1 MSYRLQRLVRNSSH
15 LPFNKGQQQL
25 LALLACYGNDDG
37 TSIFPTYQT
46 LADKSK
52 CCYRSIQMNMRFLLT
67 FGILIKVVQ
76 YRKAYRRNNEYIINM
91 EMLTNKPVD
100 NSVDNPVDNS
110 CINNI
115 HSRKNFVGYS
125 RKNCLYTYIDT
136 LPTTVVGA
144 THVDAPPQQ
153 PFFEDDVLEVKEEEP
168 VIIPEQQPFFEDDV
182 LAVKEDGPV
191 IIPEQQPLFED
202 DVLEVKEEEPVIVP
216 EGMILNPEGWVF
228 YGKLDL
234 VEITCVLANVANGV
248 MEKEKVRLVQRNTA
262 MNVLKIP
269 HSGAWAM
276 GYEEPLLK
284 LVAFRDKIW
293 ITIPVAANTP
303 RHTMRC

>member
-1 MSYRLQRLVRNSSH
+1 
-15 LPFNKGQQQL
+15 
-25 LALLACYGNDDG
+25 
-37 TSIFPTYQT
+37 
-46 LADKSK
+46 
-52 CCYRSIQMNMRFLLT
+52 MNMRFLLS
-67 FGILIKVVQ
+67 FGIIIKVIE
-76 YRKAYRRNNEYIINM
+76 YRKAYRRKNEYIINM
-91 EMLTNKPVD
+91 EMLTHKPVD
-100 NSVDNPVDNS
+100 NSVDNS

-136 LPTTVVGA
+136 LPTIVVGA

-153 PFFEDDVLEVKEEEP
+153 PLFEEDVLE
-168 VIIPEQQPFFEDDV
+168 
-182 LAVKEDGPV
+182 VKEDGPV
-191 IIPEQQPLFED
+191 II
-202 DVLEVKEEEPVIVP
+202 P

-234 VEITCVLANVANGV
+234 VEITCVLANGANGV

-284 LVAFRDKIW
+284 LVAFLDKIW

>member
-1 MSYRLQRLVRNSSH
+1 MSYIVTNMIHDATYLNVSPAQKAILIAMGRYVRPDGSGVYTSFPVLAKKTGYSYSTVRRSIKH
-15 LPFNKGQQQL
+15 L
-25 LALLACYGNDDG
+25 LA
-37 TSIFPTYQT
+37 I
-46 LADKSK
+46 
-52 CCYRSIQMNMRFLLT
+52 
-67 FGILIKVVQ
+67 GILIIT
-76 YRKAYRRNNEYIINM
+76 RKYNAIDNTPYHYNIVLEALKKPPADNIVFKT
-91 EMLTNKPVD
+91 LKKPPVD
-100 NSVDNPVDNS
+100 NSVDNS
-110 CINNI
+110 CITVQATMQEVPRPTI
-115 HSRKNFVGYS
+115 HSS
-125 RKNCLYTYIDT
+125 HYIKEIYNNLSLLGSDE
-136 LPTTVVGA
+136 PQQ
-144 THVDAPPQQ
+144 PPQQ
-153 PFFEDDVLEVKEEEP
+153 PLFEDDVLEVKEEEP

-191 IIPEQQPLFED
+191 II
-202 DVLEVKEEEPVIVP
+202 P

-284 LVAFRDKIW
+284 LVAFLDKIW